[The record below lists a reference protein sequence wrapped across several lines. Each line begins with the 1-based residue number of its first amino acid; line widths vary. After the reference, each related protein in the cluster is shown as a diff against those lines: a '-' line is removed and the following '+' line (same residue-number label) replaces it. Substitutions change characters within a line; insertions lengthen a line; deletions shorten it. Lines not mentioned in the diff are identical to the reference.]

1 MAIGELTEHDAA
13 ALLNDLRTGLNAD
26 GYDLEVSGVDDKVE
40 LTIVARDDA
49 CEDCLVPKD
58 VMGQIMAA
66 ALQQGHQG
74 ITAEDIVLRYPAE
87 H

>member
-1 MAIGELTEHDAA
+1 V
-13 ALLNDLRTGLNAD
+13 NDI
-26 GYDLEVSGVDDKVE
+26 VE

-58 VMGQIMAA
+58 VMRQIMD

-74 ITAEDIVLRYPAE
+74 IPAEDIVLRYPAE

>member
-1 MAIGELTEHDAA
+1 V
-13 ALLNDLRTGLNAD
+13 RTGFNAD
-26 GYDLEVSGVDDKVE
+26 GSDLEVSGVNDIVE

-58 VMGQIMAA
+58 VMRQIMD

-74 ITAEDIVLRYPAE
+74 IPAEDIVLRYPAE